1 MSKQS
6 LGGCVFNKDWLTQ
19 VEFRLWISRSSR
31 GPNSATC
38 KLCKTE
44 INIQTMGKSGL
55 TSHTDS
61 KKHKAKI
68 NELNATPSIAT
79 IFNNRSV
86 TSLPRVTESLQT
98 QSVAAGSSSTICPSE
113 SVASPTTIDQSSVTT
128 SVAQNRKD
136 VVAEIWWVFRVVD
149 ANSSFNSNGNISFV
163 LGRMFSDC
171 KTALNFS
178 CGYDK
183 ARYILNYG
191 VQKYCKS
198 LLVDSLMNAPLPY
211 FTILFDESES

>member
-1 MSKQS
+1 MSQQS
-6 LGGCVFNKDWLTQ
+6 LGGCIFNNDWLTQ
-19 VEFRLWISRSSR
+19 VEFRLWLSRSIR
-31 GPNSATC
+31 GPNSAKC

-44 INIQTMGKSGL
+44 INIQKGGRSAL
-55 TSHTDS
+55 TSHADA
-61 KKHKAKI
+61 KKHKANI
-68 NELNATPSIAT
+68 NELNANPSIAT
-79 IFNNRSV
+79 IFNRSV

-113 SVASPTTIDQSSVTT
+113 SVASPTTIVQSSVTT
-128 SVAQNRKD
+128 SVAQNKKD

-149 ANSSFNSNGNISFV
+149 ANSSFNSNDNISFV

-171 KTALNFS
+171 KTALKFS

-191 VQKYCKS
+191 IHKYCKS